1 MKRFL
6 FYPILLLIFISV
18 FFIIILSLI
27 GFETNKFN
35 KLISD
40 KVYESKN
47 IILELEKIKFKLDPQ
62 ELSLFLETKSPK
74 ITFRSKNIPVKN
86 IKIYVDFL
94 SLFQSLPKINKTN
107 ITLEELDINQLNKLS
122 TIIKP
127 SNFKSILNNR
137 ITEGKVM
144 SEIEIFLNKEGLV
157 KDFIAKGSVRNLKV
171 ELINNLYLK
180 DTSLSFFADKNDI
193 LIKKIFGNI
202 EDISVFDGDI
212 RLNLENGINLKS
224 NFNSKLNFN
233 ERNILKYS
241 KFLNKYEFL
250 KNIKTINANL
260 NNSLSVDLDET
271 YKVIDYNYI
280 LSGKVSKSELEL
292 SSSFKNSLINE
303 EINKIY
309 FKDLEIKSI
318 FSSKN
323 SQFICDGQYSL
334 NNQDFLK
341 INLENNLINN
351 NMNLNLY
358 FDYINNFEI
367 DLINYK
373 KSKKKIA
380 NLSLNLQ
387 KTKDILNVNNFSFIE
402 GKNLIEIEGLKFK
415 NKNFLSFK
423 KINVKTPN
431 NNFSVQN
438 ENKIL
443 VTGAKF
449 DATRLMKYF
458 DKKSSK
464 NNLQNLSSKIEIDF
478 KNIKVPMS
486 EKLENFKLIGEIEK
500 GKFNKITS
508 KGDFGGNNF
517 LDISLKRDKISKT
530 KYLEIYSD
538 LTRPLLTDYSFFRG
552 LSGGKLLFTSIIE
565 ENKSI
570 SKLKIEDFK
579 LVNAPGVIKLLSLAD
594 LGGLADL
601 AEGEGL
607 SFDLLEINMQ
617 KTKDLLELN
626 EILAL
631 GPSMSVLMQGY
642 QSDDGLTSLRGTL
655 VPAKTLN
662 KIISKIP
669 LIGNI
674 VIPKEVGEGLF
685 GVSFKMKGTKGK
697 IKTTINPIRTLTPRF
712 LQKIIDKNK
721 EAK

>member
-1 MKRFL
+1 M
-6 FYPILLLIFISV
+6 
-18 FFIIILSLI
+18 
-27 GFETNKFN
+27 
-35 KLISD
+35 
-40 KVYESKN
+40 
-47 IILELEKIKFKLDPQ
+47 
-62 ELSLFLETKSPK
+62 
-74 ITFRSKNIPVKN
+74 
-86 IKIYVDFL
+86 
-94 SLFQSLPKINKTN
+94 
-107 ITLEELDINQLNKLS
+107 
-122 TIIKP
+122 
-127 SNFKSILNNR
+127 
-137 ITEGKVM
+137 
-144 SEIEIFLNKEGLV
+144 
-157 KDFIAKGSVRNLKV
+157 
-171 ELINNLYLK
+171 
-180 DTSLSFFADKNDI
+180 
-193 LIKKIFGNI
+193 
-202 EDISVFDGDI
+202 
-212 RLNLENGINLKS
+212 
-224 NFNSKLNFN
+224 
-233 ERNILKYS
+233 
-241 KFLNKYEFL
+241 
-250 KNIKTINANL
+250 
-260 NNSLSVDLDET
+260 
-271 YKVIDYNYI
+271 
-280 LSGKVSKSELEL
+280 
-292 SSSFKNSLINE
+292 
-303 EINKIY
+303 
-309 FKDLEIKSI
+309 
-318 FSSKN
+318 
-323 SQFICDGQYSL
+323 
-334 NNQDFLK
+334 
-341 INLENNLINN
+341 
-351 NMNLNLY
+351 
-358 FDYINNFEI
+358 
-367 DLINYK
+367 
-373 KSKKKIA
+373 
-380 NLSLNLQ
+380 
-387 KTKDILNVNNFSFIE
+387 
-402 GKNLIEIEGLKFK
+402 
-415 NKNFLSFK
+415 
-423 KINVKTPN
+423 
-431 NNFSVQN
+431 
-438 ENKIL
+438 

-449 DATRLMKYF
+449 DATRLIKYF

-565 ENKSI
+565 ENKSV